1 MKTLKLQQK
10 NYNTHMGSY
19 QLMLPIDYE
28 VIIPEDDSVRLLN
41 LIVEGMDLTQLYEAY
56 SPIGRNPA
64 TEPKNLFKV
73 MVYAYMDWTYSTRKI
88 ETSCKRDVNYMWLLA
103 GNPAPDHSTISRF
116 RKDRLGEI
124 MESLFYQFIQILYE
138 MGEVTYENTFFD
150 GTKLEA
156 NANRYT
162 FVWKKAMEK
171 NELKMQLKALGLAE
185 ELNKLYFTDF
195 TVSKETID
203 IDIYKMIVYLEQKVQ
218 EQNIVFVYGS
228 GKRKSNEQKLIEALK
243 TYRERQEGYEVS
255 KDILDVR
262 NSYSKT
268 DNDATFMRM
277 KDDHMRNGQLK
288 PGYNVQLGV
297 DGEYVIGVGL
307 FPNATDYAT
316 LKPMLEN
323 MLHFNANM
331 IIKNLTAD
339 AGYESE
345 ENYKY
350 LEGKGIACYIKPQN
364 YEQQK
369 KRKFKNDIS
378 KRENM
383 DYNPKTDEYTCH
395 NGKQLKPVGTFK
407 KKSLTG
413 YVSEVTVYECESCEG
428 CPHKEKCTKAKGN
441 RKMQVSKTFIEKRAE
456 SLANIT
462 TEHGTLLRVNRSIQS
477 EGAFG
482 VLKQDRQF
490 TRFLTRGTPNVKTET
505 LLLCF
510 GYNINKLH
518 AKIQNERI
526 GKSLHEL
533 KAA

>member
-1 MKTLKLQQK
+1 MTTLNLQQK
-10 NYNTHMGSY
+10 NYITNKGNY
-19 QLMLPIDYE
+19 QLMLPLNYE
-28 VIIPEDDSVRLLN
+28 VMIPEDDSVRLLN
-41 LIVEGMDLTQLYEAY
+41 LIIEGMDLKELYEAY
-56 SPIGRNPA
+56 SALGRNPA

-73 MVYAYMDWTYSTRKI
+73 IVYAYMNWTYSTRKI
-88 ETSCKRDVNYMWLLA
+88 ETSCKRDINFMWLLA
-103 GNPAPDHSTISRF
+103 GDPAPDHSTISRF
-116 RKDRLGEI
+116 RKDRLGGI
-124 MESLFYQFIQILYE
+124 METLFYQFVKILSE
-138 MGEVTYENTFFD
+138 LGEVTYENTFFD

-162 FVWKKAMEK
+162 FVWKKALEK
-171 NELKMQLKALGLAE
+171 NELKMHLKATGIAE
-185 ELNKLYFTDF
+185 EINKLYFTEF
-195 TVSKETID
+195 TVSKETVD
-203 IDIYKMIVYLEQKVQ
+203 IDLYKMLVYLEQKVK
-218 EQNIVFVYGS
+218 ERNIVFVYGS
-228 GKRKSNEQKLIEALK
+228 GKRKSNEQKLIETLK
-243 TYRERQEGYEVS
+243 TYRIRQEGYDES
-255 KDILDVR
+255 KDILDER

-277 KDDHMRNGQLK
+277 KDDHMKNGQLK

-297 DGEYVIGVGL
+297 DGEYVIGVGI
-307 FPNATDYAT
+307 FPNTTDYAT
-316 LKPMLEN
+316 LKPMIEN
-323 MLHFNANM
+323 MLRFNANM

-350 LEGKGIACYIKPQN
+350 LEEKEIVCYIKPQN

-383 DYNPKTDEYTCH
+383 TYNPEIDEYTCC
-395 NGKQLKPVGTFK
+395 NGKQLKPVSAFN
-407 KKSLTG
+407 KKSASG
-413 YVSEVTVYECESCEG
+413 YVSEVTVYVCESCEG

-441 RKMQVSKTFIEKRAE
+441 RQMQVSKTFIEKRTQ
-456 SLANIT
+456 SLENIT

-490 TRFLTRGTPNVKTET
+490 TRFLTRGSPNVKTET

-510 GYNINKLH
+510 GYNLNKLH

-526 GKSLHEL
+526 GKPLHEL